1 MRPEQE
7 PGRPLPIR
15 ATAIILGLWTA
26 ALVILALV
34 AVPVL
39 FALCGPVSGTPQ

>member
-15 ATAIILGLWTA
+15 ATAIVLGLWTA
-26 ALVILALV
+26 GLLILAFV
-34 AVPVL
+34 AVPLL
-39 FALCGPVSGTPQ
+39 FSLCGSIAGTPQ